1 MRLQKRNIRKYLAFS
16 WFLFFTLLY
25 SSAWSSDVVSSSFTS
40 QSAET
45 LWSSNSLISVDENL
59 KYVNKGNNSSVVGN
73 YFTGYYYDSI
83 LGYFLT
89 DWSSSENQNVRVIGS
104 TNACGNSYGYKLW
117 GYAYSEYYGFV
128 DFDYSDDVFIY
139 YCIGDESLHGYAY
152 NSDLGLQ
159 SFEWISFDIVVRSNI
174 IATEP
179 EWSDIF
185 VNDSVDVVDTNNST
199 IDAWTSTSSSSS
211 SSSSGSF
218 PDPLSSLDEWSIV
231 IGGDIIEFEAVEE
244 SLFYIIK

>member
-16 WFLFFTLLY
+16 WFLFFILLY
-25 SSAWSSDVVSSSFTS
+25 SPAWSSDVVSSSFTS
-40 QSAET
+40 QSAEA

-73 YFTGYYYDSI
+73 YFTGYYYDSM

-128 DFDYSDDVFIY
+128 DFDYNDSTFVY
-139 YCIGDESLHGYAY
+139 YCIDDWELYGYAY
-152 NSDLGLQ
+152 NSDLGFQ
-159 SFEWISFDIVVRSNI
+159 NFEGVNFEIQTSPST
-174 IATEP
+174 IAEEP
-179 EWSDIF
+179 SWNNAF
-185 VNDSVDVVDTNNST
+185 VNDTTWITQQNNS
-199 IDAWTSTSSSSS
+199 STSSSSS
-211 SSSSGSF
+211 SGWWLF
-218 PDPLSSLDEWSIV
+218 
-231 IGGDIIEFEAVEE
+231 IGWDKIEFDAVEE